1 MPKVALTEAQK
12 LKNRLTTGDRVLV
25 RCLNHYKVD
34 HGMKWAEVARQLQV
48 GSTTLSRW
56 RGRPGVINLDEAR
69 KMAVSLRM
77 TPEEWLRIG
86 GYTP

>member
-1 MPKVALTEAQK
+1 MAKVMLTEAQK

-34 HGMKWAEVARQLQV
+34 QGMKWTELAQQLHV

-56 RGRPGVINLDEAR
+56 RDRPGAINLDQAR

-86 GYTP
+86 GFTP